1 MAGVLSQNSS
11 HVRAGD
17 GEAKRTVFLCSTI
30 KSCICMVCWPKP
42 ALFSETVMHLV
53 RKKVLAFQEVE
64 EESLSEIA
72 APESLNVKKP
82 SLLSMSCTGYCK
94 ESVRWK
100 KHCSVHICLGGHSGR
115 GRRKGRRNKSA
126 DDLRKVKA
134 ELVNFC
140 PLKWPKRGGFSC
152 AIRLPCAEYMCI
164 HIYSSEPNKCSYGYP
179 RKHWHWICCDLW
191 WIETLLIP

>member
-1 MAGVLSQNSS
+1 MLDHQVLHLHGLLTKTSIILRNS
-11 HVRAGD
+11 HA
-17 GEAKRTVFLCSTI
+17 
-30 KSCICMVCWPKP
+30 
-42 ALFSETVMHLV
+42 FSE
-53 RKKVLAFQEVE
+53 RKKVVAFQEVA

-94 ESVRWK
+94 ESVKWK

-140 PLKWPKRGGFSC
+140 PLK
-152 AIRLPCAEYMCI
+152 
-164 HIYSSEPNKCSYGYP
+164 
-179 RKHWHWICCDLW
+179 
-191 WIETLLIP
+191 